1 MNQDLQKGLKTE
13 NIDYLT
19 CWYTNA
25 TSLNNKFDE
34 FIDDISRF
42 RAQVIFACE
51 TWWSAMS
58 TTNIPGYNLF
68 RKDCQFSRG
77 GGWNDESFSE
87 IINDSDTTA
96 TMFIELL
103 HDCYL
108 HQNVIS
114 PSFQVK
120 FGIDT
125 NILDVILTDNSNRVY
140 FLEHFPPLGGIDHG
154 HHILKFRFGLSV
166 NECYEKWLRKYEI
179 GCEKYI
185 PTLNLD
191 KNSFQLKNNSLWM
204 TTELKSMCKEKKKCW
219 FRNRNSDIKKLVKKS
234 IRNFEKNL
242 ALNSKSN
249 PKSVYAYINNK
260 TRFKDSIK
268 AIKLHNGIITT
279 DNQEIV
285 NTLNEFFASVF
296 IQDDSPE
303 EVLDD
308 ILLTKCSD
316 PDFSI
321 SLIQKHLSN
330 LNMYKSV
337 GPDNVHPK
345 VLKECSESLSSS
357 LAIIFVKSFITG
369 SIQKLW
375 SCANV
380 VPLFKKG
387 NKLDPTNYRPVSL
400 TSIVGKVMERIIK
413 DHMMAYEEDISVDV
427 LFLDFKKAFD
437 SVSHTKLL
445 KKLFRLG
452 FESSLLNWC
461 KSFLSD
467 RTQRVV
473 IGKYISSWKMVTS
486 GVPQGSVLRPLLFVI
501 FINDLSRGIIKDT
514 KLYAD
519 DTKVISINHCYDDN
533 KILQEDIN
541 RYEYKLNNSVLT
553 ETMIE
558 NDLGIFISNNLEWK
572 YHVNSAIGKANRKLG
587 MIKNSFEYLDEL
599 SLKLLYKS
607 LVRPHL
613 EYGATVWS
621 PFWKKDID
629 NLEIV
634 QHRATR
640 IESLRG
646 MSYEERLKILE
657 LPTLFDRRRR
667 GDLIQM
673 YKISKGKDIVNF
685 HHPPLNFE
693 LERSSRSNNCRI
705 RRQFTKSRIRHH
717 FFTNRVIND
726 WNSLPQWIL
735 DKDNL
740 NIFKNSI
747 DNYFG
752 F

>member
-1 MNQDLQKGLKTE
+1 MVNAKEFKDALDALESKLRIEYESKISNAVADLKKT
-13 NIDYLT
+13 IQSLVLT
-19 CWYTNA
+19 VADLTKKNED
-25 TSLNNKFDE
+25 LNNKVVNVIVPAPNEAYNIVTEIEQREKNVIIFGLEESNKTDGADIKKNDE
-34 FIDDISRF
+34 NKVLDLLDQVSVDKLHMVRIFRLKSKNGIAPVIVES

-77 GGWNDESFSE
+77 GGVCIYIQENIKSSEINEKYLINENIEQVWCLIEIGKEQILCGCMYRTGLSNSEKCIDIINSLKQAYVLKQNNKCSGILICGDFNYANIKWNDESFSE

-96 TMFIELL
+96 SMFTESL

-108 HQNVIS
+108 HQNVIN

-204 TTELKSMCKEKKKCW
+204 TSELKSMCKEKKKCW

-242 ALNSKSN
+242 ALNSKNN

-279 DNQEIV
+279 DNQEIES
-285 NTLNEFFASVF
+285 TLNEFFASVF
-296 IQDDSPE
+296 IQDDSSE

-308 ILLTKCSD
+308 NLLTKCSD

-321 SLIQKHLSN
+321 SIIQKHLSN

-369 SIQKLW
+369 FIPKLW

-413 DHMMAYEEDISVDV
+413 DHMM
-427 LFLDFKKAFD
+427 LD

-486 GVPQGSVLRPLLFVI
+486 GVPQGSVLGPLLFVI
-501 FINDLSRGIIKDT
+501 FINDLCRGIIKDI

-533 KILQEDIN
+533 KILQEDIS
-541 RYEYKLNNSVLT
+541 RLL
-553 ETMIE
+553 
-558 NDLGIFISNNLEWK
+558 LGFAA
-572 YHVNSAIGKANRKLG
+572 H
-587 MIKNSFEYLDEL
+587 
-599 SLKLLYKS
+599 
-607 LVRPHL
+607 
-613 EYGATVWS
+613 
-621 PFWKKDID
+621 
-629 NLEIV
+629 
-634 QHRATR
+634 
-640 IESLRG
+640 
-646 MSYEERLKILE
+646 
-657 LPTLFDRRRR
+657 
-667 GDLIQM
+667 
-673 YKISKGKDIVNF
+673 
-685 HHPPLNFE
+685 
-693 LERSSRSNNCRI
+693 SS
-705 RRQFTKSRIRHH
+705 
-717 FFTNRVIND
+717 D
-726 WNSLPQWIL
+726 P
-735 DKDNL
+735 
-740 NIFKNSI
+740 
-747 DNYFG
+747 G
-752 F
+752 FP

>member
-1 MNQDLQKGLKTE
+1 MTESMFADKCIELLEQNLAQQKLDLQKDIVGIMRDGESLSNSEKCIDIIKSLKQA
-13 NIDYLT
+13 YVLKQ
-19 CWYTNA
+19 
-25 TSLNNKFDE
+25 NNKCSGILICGDFNY
-34 FIDDISRF
+34 
-42 RAQVIFACE
+42 A
-51 TWWSAMS
+51 
-58 TTNIPGYNLF
+58 NI
-68 RKDCQFSRG
+68 K
-77 GGWNDESFSE
+77 WNDESFSE

-96 TMFIELL
+96 NL
-103 HDCYL
+103 
-108 HQNVIS
+108 
-114 PSFQVK
+114 
-120 FGIDT
+120 
-125 NILDVILTDNSNRVY
+125 ILTANSNRVY
-140 FLEHFPPLGGIDHG
+140 FLEHFPPLGGIDYG
-154 HHILKFRFGLSV
+154 HHVLKFRFGLSV
-166 NECYEKWLRKYEI
+166 NECYEKRLRKYEI

-204 TTELKSMCKEKKKCW
+204 TSELKSMCKEKKKCW
-219 FRNRNSDIKKLVKKS
+219 FRNRNSGFKSLLEVNKYKKLNKDIKKLVKK
-234 IRNFEKNL
+234 
-242 ALNSKSN
+242 
-249 PKSVYAYINNK
+249 
-260 TRFKDSIK
+260 T
-268 AIKLHNGIITT
+268 IKLLNGIITT
-279 DNQEIV
+279 DNQEVV

-308 ILLTKCSD
+308 NLLTKCSD

-321 SLIQKHLSN
+321 SIIQKHLSN
-330 LNMYKSV
+330 LNMYKS
-337 GPDNVHPK
+337 DNVHPK

-369 SIQKLW
+369 SIPKLW

-387 NKLDPTNYRPVSL
+387 NKLDPTNYRSVSL
-400 TSIVGKVMERIIK
+400 TSIVETLDLITQ
-413 DHMMAYEEDISVDV
+413 AYEEDISVDV

-445 KKLFRLG
+445 KKLFRLV
-452 FESSLLNWC
+452 FVSSLLNWC

-473 IGKYISSWKMVTS
+473 IGEYISSWKMVTS
-486 GVPQGSVLRPLLFVI
+486 GVPQ
-501 FINDLSRGIIKDT
+501 
-514 KLYAD
+514 D

-541 RYEYKLNNSVLT
+541 RLVKWSEDWLITFNESKCKVMYIGKKNPRYEYKLNNSVLT

-572 YHVNSAIGKANRKLG
+572 YHINSAIGKANRKLG

-607 LVRPHL
+607 LVRLHL

-640 IESLRG
+640 IDSLRG
-646 MSYEERLKILE
+646 SRMKKRLKILE

-685 HHPPLNFE
+685 YHPPLNFE

-740 NIFKNSI
+740 NIFKNSN

>member
-1 MNQDLQKGLKTE
+1 MKVFISDPWYTAHDGDIKELFVVNRELFADDTNIMSVINNESNSSALQENLNKLLDWSNKWSIKFNGEKCKTMHIGNLNPQFSYKLGDHILQKTEVERDLGVILSSDLKWE
-13 NIDYLT
+13 NHIISVANKANKTLEFKDALDALESKLRIEYESKISNAVADLKKTIQSTVADLT
-19 CWYTNA
+19 KKNED
-25 TSLNNKFDE
+25 LNNK
-34 FIDDISRF
+34 
-42 RAQVIFACE
+42 VL
-51 TWWSAMS
+51 
-58 TTNIPGYNLF
+58 N
-68 RKDCQFSRG
+68 FS
-77 GGWNDESFSE
+77 NENKE
-87 IINDSDTTA
+87 IKRR
-96 TMFIELL
+96 EK
-103 HDCYL
+103 
-108 HQNVIS
+108 NVI
-114 PSFQVK
+114 
-120 FGIDT
+120 I
-125 NILDVILTDNSNRVY
+125 
-140 FLEHFPPLGGIDHG
+140 
-154 HHILKFRFGLSV
+154 FGLEESNKTDGADIKKDDENKV
-166 NECYEKWLRKYEI
+166 
-179 GCEKYI
+179 
-185 PTLNLD
+185 LD
-191 KNSFQLKNNSLWM
+191 LLDQVLIDKPHMVRIFG
-204 TTELKSMCKEKKKCW
+204 LKSKKWYCT
-219 FRNRNSDIKKLVKKS
+219 NIKKLVKKS

-268 AIKLHNGIITT
+268 AIKLHNVIITT

-308 ILLTKCSD
+308 NLLTKCFD

-321 SLIQKHLSN
+321 SIIQKHLSN

-345 VLKECSESLSSS
+345 VLKEFSESLSSS

-369 SIQKLW
+369 SILKLW

-380 VPLFKKG
+380 ILLFKKG

-400 TSIVGKVMERIIK
+400 TSIVGKETLDLITQ
-413 DHMMAYEEDISVDV
+413 AYEEDISVDV

-452 FESSLLNWC
+452 FVSSLLNWC

-473 IGKYISSWKMVTS
+473 IGEYISSWKMVTS
-486 GVPQGSVLRPLLFVI
+486 GVPQGSVLGPLLFVI
-501 FINDLSRGIIKDT
+501 FINDLCRGISKDT

-519 DTKVISINHCYDDN
+519 DAKVISINHCYDDN

-541 RYEYKLNNSVLT
+541 RLVKWSEDWLMTFNESKCKVMYIGKKNPRYVYKLNNSVLT

-572 YHVNSAIGKANRKLG
+572 YHINSAIGEANRKLG

-613 EYGATVWS
+613 EYRATVWS
-621 PFWKKDID
+621 PFWKRTLTSLKSCNTGLREL
-629 NLEIV
+629 NL
-634 QHRATR
+634 
-640 IESLRG
+640 
-646 MSYEERLKILE
+646 
-657 LPTLFDRRRR
+657 
-667 GDLIQM
+667 
-673 YKISKGKDIVNF
+673 
-685 HHPPLNFE
+685 
-693 LERSSRSNNCRI
+693 
-705 RRQFTKSRIRHH
+705 
-717 FFTNRVIND
+717 
-726 WNSLPQWIL
+726 
-735 DKDNL
+735 
-740 NIFKNSI
+740 
-747 DNYFG
+747 
-752 F
+752 

>member
-34 FIDDISRF
+34 FIDDISRSK
-42 RAQVIFACE
+42 AQVIFACE

-68 RKDCQFSRG
+68 RKDRQFSRG
-77 GGWNDESFSE
+77 GGVCIYIQENIKSYEINEKYLINENIEQVWCLIEIGKEQILCGCMYRTGLSNSEKCIDIIKSLKQAYVLKKSNKCSGILICGDFNYANIKWNDESFSE
-87 IINDSDTTA
+87 VINDSDTTA
-96 TMFIELL
+96 SMFIELL

-125 NILDVILTDNSNRVY
+125 NILDLILTDNSNRVY

-154 HHILKFRFGLSV
+154 HHILNFRFGYESKPNLLISLQTRKKKFLWKNGNYKALDLYFNNINWINEFEGLSV

-219 FRNRNSDIKKLVKKS
+219 FRNRNSGFKSLLEVNKYKKLNKDIKKLVKKS

-308 ILLTKCSD
+308 NLLTKCSD

-369 SIQKLW
+369 SIPKLW

-413 DHMMAYEEDISVDV
+413 DHMMV
-427 LFLDFKKAFD
+427 FL
-437 SVSHTKLL
+437 
-445 KKLFRLG
+445 
-452 FESSLLNWC
+452 
-461 KSFLSD
+461 
-467 RTQRVV
+467 
-473 IGKYISSWKMVTS
+473 
-486 GVPQGSVLRPLLFVI
+486 
-501 FINDLSRGIIKDT
+501 
-514 KLYAD
+514 
-519 DTKVISINHCYDDN
+519 
-533 KILQEDIN
+533 
-541 RYEYKLNNSVLT
+541 
-553 ETMIE
+553 IE
-558 NDLGIFISNNLEWK
+558 NNLISKEQHGFVNNKSCITNLLE
-572 YHVNSAIGKANRKLG
+572 
-587 MIKNSFEYLDEL
+587 
-599 SLKLLYKS
+599 
-607 LVRPHL
+607 
-613 EYGATVWS
+613 
-621 PFWKKDID
+621 
-629 NLEIV
+629 
-634 QHRATR
+634 
-640 IESLRG
+640 
-646 MSYEERLKILE
+646 
-657 LPTLFDRRRR
+657 TL
-667 GDLIQM
+667 DLITQA
-673 YKISKGKDIVNF
+673 
-685 HHPPLNFE
+685 
-693 LERSSRSNNCRI
+693 
-705 RRQFTKSRIRHH
+705 
-717 FFTNRVIND
+717 
-726 WNSLPQWIL
+726 
-735 DKDNL
+735 
-740 NIFKNSI
+740 
-747 DNYFG
+747 
-752 F
+752 

>member
-34 FIDDISRF
+34 FIDDISRSK
-42 RAQVIFACE
+42 AQVIFACE

-68 RKDCQFSRG
+68 RKDRQFSRG
-77 GGWNDESFSE
+77 GGVCIYIQENIKSYEINEKYLINENIEQVWCLIEIGKEQILCGCMYRTGLSNSEKCIDIIKSLKQAYVLKKNNKCSGILICGDFNYANIKWNDESFSE

-96 TMFIELL
+96 SMFIELL

-125 NILDVILTDNSNRVY
+125 NILDLILTDNSNRVY
-140 FLEHFPPLGGIDHG
+140 FLEHFPPLGGINHS
-154 HHILKFRFGLSV
+154 HHILKFRFGYENKPNLLISLQTRKKKFLWKNGNYKALDLYFNNINWINEFEGLSV

-219 FRNRNSDIKKLVKKS
+219 FRNRNSGFKSLLEVNKYKKLNKDIKKLGKKS

-242 ALNSKSN
+242 GLNSKSN

-308 ILLTKCSD
+308 NLLTKCSD

-321 SLIQKHLSN
+321 SLIQKCLSN

-369 SIQKLW
+369 SIPKLW

-400 TSIVGKVMERIIK
+400 TSIVGKVMKRIIK
-413 DHMMAYEEDISVDV
+413 DHMMVFLIENNLISKEQHGFVNNKSCITNLLETLDLITQAYEEDISVDV
-427 LFLDFKKAFD
+427 LFLDF
-437 SVSHTKLL
+437 T
-445 KKLFRLG
+445 
-452 FESSLLNWC
+452 
-461 KSFLSD
+461 
-467 RTQRVV
+467 
-473 IGKYISSWKMVTS
+473 
-486 GVPQGSVLRPLLFVI
+486 
-501 FINDLSRGIIKDT
+501 
-514 KLYAD
+514 
-519 DTKVISINHCYDDN
+519 
-533 KILQEDIN
+533 
-541 RYEYKLNNSVLT
+541 LT
-553 ETMIE
+553 
-558 NDLGIFISNNLEWK
+558 
-572 YHVNSAIGKANRKLG
+572 R
-587 MIKNSFEYLDEL
+587 
-599 SLKLLYKS
+599 
-607 LVRPHL
+607 
-613 EYGATVWS
+613 
-621 PFWKKDID
+621 
-629 NLEIV
+629 
-634 QHRATR
+634 
-640 IESLRG
+640 
-646 MSYEERLKILE
+646 
-657 LPTLFDRRRR
+657 
-667 GDLIQM
+667 
-673 YKISKGKDIVNF
+673 
-685 HHPPLNFE
+685 
-693 LERSSRSNNCRI
+693 
-705 RRQFTKSRIRHH
+705 
-717 FFTNRVIND
+717 
-726 WNSLPQWIL
+726 
-735 DKDNL
+735 
-740 NIFKNSI
+740 
-747 DNYFG
+747 NY
-752 F
+752 

>member
-1 MNQDLQKGLKTE
+1 
-13 NIDYLT
+13 
-19 CWYTNA
+19 
-25 TSLNNKFDE
+25 
-34 FIDDISRF
+34 
-42 RAQVIFACE
+42 
-51 TWWSAMS
+51 
-58 TTNIPGYNLF
+58 
-68 RKDCQFSRG
+68 
-77 GGWNDESFSE
+77 
-87 IINDSDTTA
+87 
-96 TMFIELL
+96 
-103 HDCYL
+103 
-108 HQNVIS
+108 
-114 PSFQVK
+114 
-120 FGIDT
+120 
-125 NILDVILTDNSNRVY
+125 
-140 FLEHFPPLGGIDHG
+140 
-154 HHILKFRFGLSV
+154 
-166 NECYEKWLRKYEI
+166 
-179 GCEKYI
+179 
-185 PTLNLD
+185 
-191 KNSFQLKNNSLWM
+191 
-204 TTELKSMCKEKKKCW
+204 
-219 FRNRNSDIKKLVKKS
+219 
-234 IRNFEKNL
+234 
-242 ALNSKSN
+242 
-249 PKSVYAYINNK
+249 
-260 TRFKDSIK
+260 
-268 AIKLHNGIITT
+268 
-279 DNQEIV
+279 
-285 NTLNEFFASVF
+285 
-296 IQDDSPE
+296 
-303 EVLDD
+303 
-308 ILLTKCSD
+308 
-316 PDFSI
+316 
-321 SLIQKHLSN
+321 
-330 LNMYKSV
+330 MYKSV

-369 SIQKLW
+369 SIPKLW

-413 DHMMAYEEDISVDV
+413 DHMMVFLIENNLISKEQHGFVNNKSCITNLLETLDLITQAYEEDISVDV

-452 FESSLLNWC
+452 FVSSLLNWC
-461 KSFLSD
+461 KSFLSG

-473 IGKYISSWKMVTS
+473 IGEYISSWKMVTS
-486 GVPQGSVLRPLLFVI
+486 GVPQGSVLGPLLFVI
-501 FINDLSRGIIKDT
+501 FINDLCRGIIKDT

-541 RYEYKLNNSVLT
+541 RLVKWSEDWLITFNESKCKVMYIGKKNPRYEYKLNNSVLT

-646 MSYEERLKILE
+646 KSYEERLKILE

>member
-34 FIDDISRF
+34 FIDDISRSK
-42 RAQVIFACE
+42 AQVIFACE

-58 TTNIPGYNLF
+58 TTNIPGYNLI

-77 GGWNDESFSE
+77 GGVCLSNSEKCIDIIKPLKQAFVLKKNNKCSGILICGDFNYANIKWNDESFSE
-87 IINDSDTTA
+87 VINDSDTTA
-96 TMFIELL
+96 SMFIELL

-125 NILDVILTDNSNRVY
+125 NILDLILTDNSNRVY

-166 NECYEKWLRKYEI
+166 NECYKKWLRKYEI

-204 TTELKSMCKEKKKCW
+204 TTELKSMCKEKKKY
-219 FRNRNSDIKKLVKKS
+219 IKKLVKKS

-260 TRFKDSIK
+260 TRVKDSIK
-268 AIKLHNGIITT
+268 AIKLHNGIITN

-285 NTLNEFFASVF
+285 NTLNKFFASVF

-303 EVLDD
+303 EVLDEN
-308 ILLTKCSD
+308 LLTKCSD

-345 VLKECSESLSSS
+345 FLKECSESLSSS

-369 SIQKLW
+369 SIPKLW

-413 DHMMAYEEDISVDV
+413 DHMMV
-427 LFLDFKKAFD
+427 FL
-437 SVSHTKLL
+437 
-445 KKLFRLG
+445 
-452 FESSLLNWC
+452 
-461 KSFLSD
+461 
-467 RTQRVV
+467 
-473 IGKYISSWKMVTS
+473 
-486 GVPQGSVLRPLLFVI
+486 
-501 FINDLSRGIIKDT
+501 
-514 KLYAD
+514 
-519 DTKVISINHCYDDN
+519 
-533 KILQEDIN
+533 
-541 RYEYKLNNSVLT
+541 
-553 ETMIE
+553 IE
-558 NDLGIFISNNLEWK
+558 NNLISKEQHGFANNKSCITNLLE
-572 YHVNSAIGKANRKLG
+572 
-587 MIKNSFEYLDEL
+587 
-599 SLKLLYKS
+599 
-607 LVRPHL
+607 
-613 EYGATVWS
+613 
-621 PFWKKDID
+621 
-629 NLEIV
+629 
-634 QHRATR
+634 
-640 IESLRG
+640 
-646 MSYEERLKILE
+646 
-657 LPTLFDRRRR
+657 TL
-667 GDLIQM
+667 DLI
-673 YKISKGKDIVNF
+673 
-685 HHPPLNFE
+685 
-693 LERSSRSNNCRI
+693 
-705 RRQFTKSRIRHH
+705 T
-717 FFTNRVIND
+717 
-726 WNSLPQWIL
+726 
-735 DKDNL
+735 
-740 NIFKNSI
+740 
-747 DNYFG
+747 
-752 F
+752 